1 MSDEARLRRSLT
13 QEVFKGDKGE
23 ILEGL
28 ASNPDPEKE
37 FAAVFADGYV
47 LLGKTENMRAGLVAL
62 RAESWPTMKE
72 LQTVG
77 TGEFGA
83 DRHLCERRSTSEQF
97 HSDAVEASGTINS
110 RADEVAKSSEY
121 VCDVPVFLLLKHD

>member
-1 MSDEARLRRSLT
+1 MESSNPKEVLTTLSPPLLTLKPSQGAEGSILVARVSDEARLRRSLT

-28 ASNPDPEKE
+28 ESNPDPEKE

-62 RAESWPTMKE
+62 RTE
-72 LQTVG
+72 V
-77 TGEFGA
+77 
-83 DRHLCERRSTSEQF
+83 RR
-97 HSDAVEASGTINS
+97 
-110 RADEVAKSSEY
+110 
-121 VCDVPVFLLLKHD
+121 